1 MKEKIEKKIVE
12 KENTIKTMNKTM
24 NMEME
29 DIKRGLKQL
38 TLEDYEIEDFII
50 KQCLRIK
57 ELRSNIKTL
66 QYEVYELIQ
75 ILNEIK

>member
-1 MKEKIEKKIVE
+1 MKENIEKKIAE
-12 KENTIKTMNKTM
+12 KENAIQTM

-38 TLEDYEIEDFII
+38 TLEEYEIENFII

-66 QYEVYELIQ
+66 QYEVYELMR
-75 ILNEIK
+75 ILKY

>member
-1 MKEKIEKKIVE
+1 MKENIEKKIAE
-12 KENTIKTMNKTM
+12 KENAIKTM

-38 TLEDYEIEDFII
+38 TLEEYEIENFII

-66 QYEVYELIQ
+66 QYEVYELMR
-75 ILNEIK
+75 ILKY

>member
-1 MKEKIEKKIVE
+1 MKENIEKKIAE
-12 KENTIKTMNKTM
+12 KENAIKTM

-29 DIKRGLKQL
+29 DIKRRLKQL
-38 TLEDYEIEDFII
+38 TLEEYEIENFII

-66 QYEVYELIQ
+66 QYEVYELMR
-75 ILNEIK
+75 ILKY

>member
-1 MKEKIEKKIVE
+1 MKENIEKKIAE
-12 KENTIKTMNKTM
+12 KENAIKTM

-38 TLEDYEIEDFII
+38 TLEEYEIENFII

-57 ELRSNIKTL
+57 ELRRNIKTL
-66 QYEVYELIQ
+66 QYEVYELMR
-75 ILNEIK
+75 ILKY